1 MLCMS
6 NDSLS
11 EILTSRMKVKN
22 ISAKEIAL
30 DLNQSI
36 EDIQNLVYGNVHLV
50 KKEVFNHVCSYL
62 NLNPL
67 RVAESSAP
75 VFSDTYKKES
85 LNQKLMSKDIVSGEI
100 DSFKDTK
107 DKNKHRDD
115 IVFNIKAY
123 NSLSHSSL
131 FPKHENKEEQE
142 EAYEH
147 VDHPSHYN
155 DSEIETFEM
164 FLLFYHNQPDYIRGA
179 LIFNIFK
186 YRDRIGKKNSPN
198 DDEKMNWYL
207 DKFEMLFPEYAEL
220 FALYRSQ
227 KENK

>member
-1 MLCMS
+1 MN

-30 DLNQSI
+30 ELNQPI

-50 KKEVFNHVCSYL
+50 KKEIFNRVCSYL

-75 VFSDTYKKES
+75 IFSDTYKRENSNK
-85 LNQKLMSKDIVSGEI
+85 KLISEDILSGEI
-100 DSFKDTK
+100 DGFKDNK
-107 DKNKHRDD
+107 DENKRTDD

-123 NSLSHSSL
+123 NSLSHSNL

-142 EAYEH
+142 ETYEH
-147 VDHPSHYN
+147 VNHPNHYN
-155 DSEIETFEM
+155 NVEIETFEM
-164 FLLFYHNQPDYIRGA
+164 FLLFYHNQPDYIKGA

-186 YRDRIGKKNSPN
+186 YRDRIGKKDSPN
-198 DDEKMNWYL
+198 DNEKMNWYL
-207 DKFEMLFPEYAEL
+207 DKFEMLFPEDAEL
-220 FALYRSQ
+220 FAIYRSD
-227 KENK
+227 KENR